1 MGSLSG
7 AAQLLAEGAS
17 GRPVD
22 NASYDWTSLLQRL
35 QLGGAEA
42 TQELD
47 FLFGR
52 GIRYFFRRRLQRN
65 DVEREV
71 CDTFSMVIQSIR
83 RGEVRESHRL
93 ASHILTHARLRAVVS
108 PTDSVSE
115 RSPKPISRTAE
126 AARHLLASLTARD
139 RDILERFYVKEQP
152 AEQICA
158 DLHITY
164 PELQLLKSNAKSKF
178 MLLTQGRK
186 QASQES
192 TS

>member
-1 MGSLSG
+1 MVRMALDANSGLSRLRKPWDLS
-7 AAQLLAEGAS
+7 AVLRSCWPKARRV
-17 GRPVD
+17 GRN

-52 GIRYFFRRRLQRN
+52 GMRYFFRRRLQRN

-115 RSPKPISRTAE
+115 RSPKPISRT
-126 AARHLLASLTARD
+126 RGSSHSLAKLRPGIGTFLSDSTLKSSQLNRSA
-139 RDILERFYVKEQP
+139 P
-152 AEQICA
+152 

-164 PELQLLKSNAKSKF
+164 PDCSC
-178 MLLTQGRK
+178 
-186 QASQES
+186 
-192 TS
+192 

>member
-7 AAQLLAEGAS
+7 VAQLPVGCVS
-17 GRPVD
+17 GPPVD

-35 QLGGAEA
+35 QLGGTEA

-65 DVEREV
+65 DVEQEV
-71 CDTFSMVIQSIR
+71 RDTFSTVIQSIR

-115 RSPKPISRTAE
+115 RSPKPISSTAK
-126 AARHLLASLTARD
+126 AARHLLATLTPKD
-139 RDILERFYVKEQP
+139 RN
-152 AEQICA
+152 
-158 DLHITY
+158 
-164 PELQLLKSNAKSKF
+164 S
-178 MLLTQGRK
+178 
-186 QASQES
+186 
-192 TS
+192 